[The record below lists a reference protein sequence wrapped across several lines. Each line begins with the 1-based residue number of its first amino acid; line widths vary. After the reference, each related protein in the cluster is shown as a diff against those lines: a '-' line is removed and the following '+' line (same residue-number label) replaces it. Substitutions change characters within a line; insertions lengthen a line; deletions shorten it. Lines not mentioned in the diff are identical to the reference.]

1 MLDIDELLELEEILR
16 TEIDENLEHILV
28 KLNAT
33 GKLKDLLSLL
43 DMGKYLETDEDNMVI
58 RDGKLIVIGQSEVG
72 KEQLIGVAANSH
84 FLRTAGPHFPDSP
97 GHIKRTAC
105 DISRAE
111 VSPPY

>member
-72 KEQLIGVAANSH
+72 K
-84 FLRTAGPHFPDSP
+84 
-97 GHIKRTAC
+97 
-105 DISRAE
+105 
-111 VSPPY
+111 

>member
-43 DMGKYLETDEDNMVI
+43 VMGKYLETDEDNMVI
-58 RDGKLIVIGQSEVG
+58 RDGEIDCNRSVRSG
-72 KEQLIGVAANSH
+72 
-84 FLRTAGPHFPDSP
+84 
-97 GHIKRTAC
+97 KRTVDRSC
-105 DISRAE
+105 
-111 VSPPY
+111 